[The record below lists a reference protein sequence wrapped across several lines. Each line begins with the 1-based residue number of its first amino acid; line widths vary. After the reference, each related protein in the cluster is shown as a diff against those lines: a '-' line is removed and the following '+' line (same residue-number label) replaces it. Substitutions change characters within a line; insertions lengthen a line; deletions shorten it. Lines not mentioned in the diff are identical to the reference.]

1 MVGGDGDEKPAGR
14 YTALAFA
21 GPGTLCLGTTDGLGV
36 VTAEGTRW
44 LRAVDGIGGG
54 SISDLVVDG
63 ETLWIGF
70 ATDGFSVLPLAGLR

>member
-1 MVGGDGDEKPAGR
+1 
-14 YTALAFA
+14 
-21 GPGTLCLGTTDGLGV
+21 